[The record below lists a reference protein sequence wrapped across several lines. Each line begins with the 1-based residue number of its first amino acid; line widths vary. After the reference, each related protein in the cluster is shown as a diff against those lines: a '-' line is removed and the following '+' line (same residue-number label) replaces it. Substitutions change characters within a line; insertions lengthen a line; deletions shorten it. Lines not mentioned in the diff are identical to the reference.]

1 MKDNIVKDYCKALEN
16 KFNCSIEE
24 EQFSKKYIFR
34 NKEGSGNLTHI
45 QLDEGFDIFQMEIKN
60 QLFFEF
66 DNTGYNEDILEVG
79 YCYGGAMIIEMMP
92 SKTKMFVSSGDMFVY
107 KMNNSEEKFNFYY
120 HNAKTISLS
129 MSCNLI
135 QRATGKTFKE
145 QTEKNWKSELNNLFK
160 DEVLI
165 IEKASENVQKIA
177 MELNTLVVD
186 NMMAY
191 ILLKSKAL
199 ETVAMIVHEKQAEK
213 YLSNPHCECKEKT
226 TICCAVELINNEVE
240 RVTSVK
246 WLSEE
251 VGMSPYKLQKGF
263 KEVVKMTVYAYIKE
277 SRIKKA
283 EILLRETHHSVLEIA
298 NEVGYENPSKFAHI
312 FKLHYGVSPLKYRQ
326 LKKP

>member
-1 MKDNIVKDYCKALEN
+1 MKDNIVKDYCKALE
-16 KFNCSIEE
+16 KHFSCSIKE
-24 EQFSKKYIFR
+24 EQFSEKYIFK
-34 NKEGSGNLTHI
+34 NKEGSGKLTHI
-45 QLDEGFDIFQMEIKN
+45 QLDEGFDIFQMEIKK

-79 YCYGGAMIIEMMP
+79 YCYGGTMIIEMLP
-92 SKTKMFVSSGDMFVY
+92 SKTKMMISSGDMFVY

-129 MSCNLI
+129 MSCSLI
-135 QRATGKTFKE
+135 HRARGRKFRE
-145 QTEKNWKSELNNLFK
+145 QTENNWKSELDNLF
-160 DEVLI
+160 ENELLI
-165 IEKASENVQKIA
+165 IEKSSANVQKLA

-199 ETVAMIVHEKQAEK
+199 ETVAIIVHEKQMK
-213 YLSNPHCECKEKT
+213 KSLCNPHCKCKEKT
-226 TICCAVELINNEVE
+226 TICSAVELIDNEVE